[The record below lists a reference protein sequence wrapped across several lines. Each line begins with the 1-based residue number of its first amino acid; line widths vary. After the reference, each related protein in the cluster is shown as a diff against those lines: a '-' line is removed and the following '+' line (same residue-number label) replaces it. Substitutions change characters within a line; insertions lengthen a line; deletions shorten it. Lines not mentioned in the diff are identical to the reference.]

1 MIWFEHLKRVVNMK
15 TLFILVY
22 NLLIYPLLFLS
33 FCLCPFNKK
42 IRDGVIGRN
51 NSLKV
56 LRKFQDSRFKK
67 KLWFHVASHGE
78 FQQIETIIN
87 KIKESDSSIGIIVSF
102 FSPSG
107 FKNVDNRSIDC
118 KIYLPF
124 DTPFSVL
131 RALKLASPEKIIF
144 ASNDLW
150 PNFIFFAYHKRIKLI
165 LTSARLNHNSGLSS
179 FVKNSYQRI
188 FLSYFTKIFTIT
200 NKDQKSIS
208 NFIPQ
213 DKVFFAGNPRY
224 DRILEN
230 LDSEIMKN
238 DKRFQKKI
246 FILASLWDDDN
257 KFLFPYVFKYLDK
270 NPEYKIV
277 IVPHEIS
284 FENINYY
291 KSILDEN
298 SISNTTIDSHSN
310 ILDLDERVIIV
321 NKVGFLSKLYCQT
334 YIAYVGGGFSKNG
347 IHNIIE
353 PAAAANPVFFGPNYK
368 NSNQIDAEGL
378 TDILAGFSIDSFDK
392 LNEKVD
398 WLLDEQNYSVTSLKG
413 KSFVEEK
420 SGSTNNVLK
429 AIHE

>member
-1 MIWFEHLKRVVNMK
+1 
-15 TLFILVY
+15 
-22 NLLIYPLLFLS
+22 
-33 FCLCPFNKK
+33 
-42 IRDGVIGRN
+42 
-51 NSLKV
+51 
-56 LRKFQDSRFKK
+56 
-67 KLWFHVASHGE
+67 
-78 FQQIETIIN
+78 
-87 KIKESDSSIGIIVSF
+87 
-102 FSPSG
+102 
-107 FKNVDNRSIDC
+107 
-118 KIYLPF
+118 
-124 DTPFSVL
+124 
-131 RALKLASPEKIIF
+131 
-144 ASNDLW
+144 
-150 PNFIFFAYHKRIKLI
+150 
-165 LTSARLNHNSGLSS
+165 
-179 FVKNSYQRI
+179 
-188 FLSYFTKIFTIT
+188 
-200 NKDQKSIS
+200 
-208 NFIPQ
+208 
-213 DKVFFAGNPRY
+213 VFFAGNPRY

>member
-1 MIWFEHLKRVVNMK
+1 M
-15 TLFILVY
+15 
-22 NLLIYPLLFLS
+22 
-33 FCLCPFNKK
+33 
-42 IRDGVIGRN
+42 
-51 NSLKV
+51 
-56 LRKFQDSRFKK
+56 
-67 KLWFHVASHGE
+67 
-78 FQQIETIIN
+78 
-87 KIKESDSSIGIIVSF
+87 
-102 FSPSG
+102 
-107 FKNVDNRSIDC
+107 
-118 KIYLPF
+118 
-124 DTPFSVL
+124 
-131 RALKLASPEKIIF
+131 
-144 ASNDLW
+144 
-150 PNFIFFAYHKRIKLI
+150 
-165 LTSARLNHNSGLSS
+165 
-179 FVKNSYQRI
+179 
-188 FLSYFTKIFTIT
+188 
-200 NKDQKSIS
+200 
-208 NFIPQ
+208 
-213 DKVFFAGNPRY
+213 
-224 DRILEN
+224 
-230 LDSEIMKN
+230 
-238 DKRFQKKI
+238 
-246 FILASLWDDDN
+246 
-257 KFLFPYVFKYLDK
+257 FKYLDK